1 MTKPGEGDLKFALPE
16 DISSDLVHRFS
27 YTAMAALFGI
37 DCVHVEEKYARQ
49 AARCAFDEADR
60 LERELSRFVENS
72 DISRINHL
80 STGQGV
86 RVSHRTME
94 CLEIA
99 RSLYLETGGAF
110 DIAIGSGF
118 DKLELVPGEFH
129 VRAHSDGIRLDLGGI
144 GKGYAVDRMA
154 EVLKD
159 WEVDRA
165 LIHAGYSSVLALES
179 PPGGQGWPLT
189 LSAPGTETVLARIMA
204 RDQALSGSGIRKTDH
219 ILDPREQKPVRLRSA
234 AWVSA
239 PRKVLGESPAAVAD
253 ALSTAFMIL
262 SAQEIE
268 AYCRNHSG
276 LEAWILEPA
285 AQRLLHFPATSM
297 PERNTLG
304 I

>member
-110 DIAIGSGF
+110 LLSPSH
-118 DKLELVPGEFH
+118 VPPYRRLRNARFGMLPANPH
-129 VRAHSDGIRLDLGGI
+129 PDPVRR
-144 GKGYAVDRMA
+144 V
-154 EVLKD
+154 
-159 WEVDRA
+159 
-165 LIHAGYSSVLALES
+165 
-179 PPGGQGWPLT
+179 PL
-189 LSAPGTETVLARIMA
+189 LARLLPI
-204 RDQALSGSGIRKTDH
+204 AL
-219 ILDPREQKPVRLRSA
+219 
-234 AWVSA
+234 
-239 PRKVLGESPAAVAD
+239 
-253 ALSTAFMIL
+253 
-262 SAQEIE
+262 
-268 AYCRNHSG
+268 
-276 LEAWILEPA
+276 
-285 AQRLLHFPATSM
+285 
-297 PERNTLG
+297 
-304 I
+304 